1 MSVTTTAN
9 RPTLTG
15 PSGALPGRRRNRL
28 EWLLLRWQAR
38 LDAQWVDRVGPW
50 IAAAVLFLV
59 YVTIAFARASRLEA
73 GDDLARYIQGS
84 WHLVEGRAPVTTVG
98 AEGNLFAD
106 RFPILFV
113 PLAAVTRV
121 LPAEHTLLAA
131 QAGALALGILPLWQ
145 LARRVTLLRVGA
157 AGALCLAYALH
168 PAVIG
173 LNLADFNPATL
184 AVAPML
190 TAAYYAE
197 RRRWKRFAVASV
209 LTVGFASEFG
219 LVIATM
225 GLLLVLE
232 RQPRA
237 GLRALFGGLAWTFG
251 ALLLIQAPLGSTG
264 LVAPGAFHE
273 YGDTFLDVLIAMVRN
288 PFRPI
293 GDLLAQ
299 ENIETLLWILAP
311 LAFLPV
317 LALRRLIPALPLT
330 ALYLVA
336 DVPFRGPDGG
346 GRTVPFVV
354 FSFVAAAFALARLGR
369 RHVDRVVVDP
379 RLLGLLLAASIGGW
393 VLGPGLSPYGHP
405 FDRIG
410 EGEEVRRQAIDLVPP
425 VVGIRVPES
434 MSPELAERETI
445 LLTPVEPAEPD
456 VDTSDPDYLDPFD
469 LTRGV
474 DALVIDQADYPSLD
488 AVEGYIFRR
497 SIEAQGM
504 AQLSRNDDIVVF
516 VRILDEDVQIVGG

>member
-1 MSVTTTAN
+1 VTTTAN
-9 RPTLTG
+9 RSTLTRPG
-15 PSGALPGRRRNRL
+15 GSLPGRRRNRL

-50 IAAAVLFLV
+50 VAAAVLFVV
-59 YVTIAFARASRLEA
+59 YATIAFARASRLEA
-73 GDDLARYIQGS
+73 GDDLARYIQAA

-113 PLAAVTRV
+113 PVAAVTRV

-145 LARRVTLLRVGA
+145 LARRVALLRVGA
-157 AGALCLAYALH
+157 AAALCLAYALH

-173 LNLADFNPATL
+173 LDLSDFNPAAM

-225 GLLLVLE
+225 GVLLVLE

-237 GLRALFGGLAWTFG
+237 GLRAFFGGLAWTFG
-251 ALLLIQAPLGSTG
+251 ALLLVQAPLGSTG

-273 YGDTFLDVLIAMVRN
+273 YGESFLDVLISMVRN
-288 PFRPI
+288 PFRPL

-317 LALRRLIPALPLT
+317 LAPRRLIPAVPLT

-336 DVPFRGPDGG
+336 DVPIRGPDGG

-379 RLLGLLLAASIGGW
+379 RLLALLVAASIGGW
-393 VLGPGLSPYGHP
+393 ILGPGLSPYSDP
-405 FDRIG
+405 FRPIG
-410 EGEEVRRQAIDLVPP
+410 EGEAVRRQAIDLLPP
-425 VVGIRVPES
+425 VVALRVPEAFAS
-434 MSPELAERETI
+434 EVAERETL

-456 VDTSDPDYLDPFD
+456 ADTSGRDPLDPFD
-469 LTRGV
+469 LTRGI
-474 DALVIDQADYPSLD
+474 DGLVIDQADYPSLD
-488 AVEGYIFRR
+488 PVDGYTFRR
-497 SIEAQGM
+497 AIEAQGL

-516 VRILDEDVQIVGG
+516 ARILDEDVQIVGG